1 VALLHDETLIQIAD
15 AVLGGWSLIKEWC
28 ESHDAANEAP
38 TCAAP
43 MHAPQISSGG
53 EQQL

>member
-1 VALLHDETLIQIAD
+1 MHGVKRE
-15 AVLGGWSLIKEWC
+15 LGRLES

-38 TCAAP
+38 TCALP

-53 EQQL
+53 EQHL